1 MDKLEISNNLKL
13 IDKKRAINKN
23 KKDHSIH

>member
-1 MDKLEISNNLKL
+1 MDKLEINNNLKL
-13 IDKKRAINKN
+13 IDKKWAINEN